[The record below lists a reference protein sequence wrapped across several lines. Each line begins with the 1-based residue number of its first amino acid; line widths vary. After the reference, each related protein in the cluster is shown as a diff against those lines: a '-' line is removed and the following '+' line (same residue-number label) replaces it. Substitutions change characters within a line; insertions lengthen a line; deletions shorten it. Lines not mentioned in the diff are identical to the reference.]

1 MRNILKLVADAVFY
15 SMVVAYGDREET
27 ESPYLFRT
35 YRTEAPPPPKKNQR
49 RYGEPSALPI
59 FQVARATSAAPN
71 YFRPITIETENGKE
85 KVRFKDGGF
94 GSNNPSEQ
102 IYRDVVHVHGN
113 SSTQNVGPFV
123 SIGAGTT
130 PMHRFSRQKSN
141 ISDAVAN
148 AKGAVKLV
156 SRTYETHE
164 RMLDYSRDRDEEKF
178 PYYRFDGGNRLGE
191 VRLDEWKTHNR
202 FSRVDGRAKGPGG
215 KTLDKIYVS
224 TAAYLQRPEIQEQLG
239 KCAKTLVQRRRLRAR
254 DLPCWD
260 RYACFSFY
268 QCDSEKG
275 CDKTPIRDAKGF
287 GEHLKSAHRIKTA
300 DKIVDKKIRK
310 CWRCHWVYRP
320 SLTEEVSSA
329 DRGRG
334 TTSV

>member
-1 MRNILKLVADAVFY
+1 MRNNLKLVTDAVVY

-102 IYRDVVHVHGN
+102 IYRDVVHVN
-113 SSTQNVGPFV
+113 STQNVGPFV

-141 ISDAVAN
+141 FSDAMAN
-148 AKGAVKLV
+148 AKAALKHV

-164 RMLDYSRDRDEEKF
+164 RMLDHSRERDQEKF
-178 PYYRFDGGNRLGE
+178 PYYRFDGGDRLGE
-191 VRLDEWKTHNR
+191 VKLDE
-202 FSRVDGRAKGPGG
+202 
-215 KTLDKIYVS
+215 
-224 TAAYLQRPEIQEQLG
+224 
-239 KCAKTLVQRRRLRAR
+239 
-254 DLPCWD
+254 
-260 RYACFSFY
+260 
-268 QCDSEKG
+268 
-275 CDKTPIRDAKGF
+275 
-287 GEHLKSAHRIKTA
+287 
-300 DKIVDKKIRK
+300 
-310 CWRCHWVYRP
+310 
-320 SLTEEVSSA
+320 
-329 DRGRG
+329 
-334 TTSV
+334 